1 MAFSQAFT
9 SFEAFRP
16 LQVPSDVLH
25 TVLPAHLQGFC
36 NFFGGLAG
44 PASRQ
49 GEARGDSETK
59 GGEGG

>member
-25 TVLPAHLQGFC
+25 TVLTAHLQGFC